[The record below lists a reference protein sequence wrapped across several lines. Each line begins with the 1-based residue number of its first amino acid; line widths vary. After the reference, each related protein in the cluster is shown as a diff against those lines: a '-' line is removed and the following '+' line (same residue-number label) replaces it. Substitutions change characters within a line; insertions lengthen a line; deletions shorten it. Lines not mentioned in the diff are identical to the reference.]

1 MGRINAIEAGVI
13 IIFRWQSSVT
23 WIITVPIISSISCRV
38 LVNRKFSFF
47 FSLLQGDFA
56 THRQRVTDDS
66 LHRPIF
72 FVVDWTIFFSSNI
85 FVLFFFFPLS
95 AVLLNIK
102 PSWKLRKAILVLFD
116 GLTFCLYLLAKK
128 NNNNVDIDVLTAIG
142 LRDFPYIKDFLKR
155 WKMVWRTIPSRRKQ
169 IPVYFLIN
177 VAHAYLLT

>member
-128 NNNNVDIDVLTAIG
+128 KIITWTLTYSQPLDYVTFLISKIFWNAEKWSDVLYPLEENKSQCT
-142 LRDFPYIKDFLKR
+142 F
-155 WKMVWRTIPSRRKQ
+155 
-169 IPVYFLIN
+169 
-177 VAHAYLLT
+177 